1 MAVSYFTHMKRRAFL
16 EVGLAGAAGVLTGG
30 LQKVLAAVPET
41 QESFELGGDLLVN
54 RLGFGAM
61 RLTGEGIWGWPPDR
75 ENAKKVLR
83 RAVELGVN
91 FIDTADAYGPE
102 TNELLI
108 AEALYPYPKGL
119 VIATKGGHTRPGPNR
134 WVPDGRPEYLA
145 QCIDKSLKRLK
156 LERIDLYQLH
166 RIDPKVPV
174 EESLGALKKAQDAGK
189 IRHVGLSEVTVAQI
203 EQAKKVMPIVSIQ
216 NQYNITDR
224 DSEPAL
230 EYCQKEKMGFIPW
243 APIGGGRNPSLR
255 KTGSALDAEA
265 KKHNV
270 SVVQLAL
277 AWLLQKSPVM
287 LPIPGTSS
295 LAHLEENMAA
305 EKLHLSPEE
314 WKRIEDLA
322 RA

>member
-1 MAVSYFTHMKRRAFL
+1 MRRRTFL
-16 EVGLAGAAGVLTGG
+16 GVISAGAAGFLTGD
-30 LQKVLAAVPET
+30 LSRLLAAIPEARDST
-41 QESFELGGDLLVN
+41 FQLGGDLLVN

-75 ENAKKVLR
+75 EGAKKVLR
-83 RAVELGVN
+83 RALELGVN
-91 FIDTADAYGPE
+91 FIDTADAYGPD

-119 VIATKGGHTRPGPNR
+119 IIATKGGQTRPGPGQ
-134 WVPDGRPEYLA
+134 WLQDGRPEYLA
-145 QCIDKSLKRLK
+145 QCVDKSLKRLK

-166 RIDPKVPV
+166 RIDRKLPV
-174 EESLGALKKAQDAGK
+174 EETLGALKAAQDAGK
-189 IRHVGLSEVTVAQI
+189 IRHVGLSEVTVAEI

-216 NQYNITDR
+216 NRYNITDR
-224 DSEPAL
+224 ESEDAL
-230 EYCQKEKMGFIPW
+230 NYCEQQKMGFIPW
-243 APIGGGRNPSLR
+243 APIGGSGTRSLS
-255 KTGSALDAEA
+255 KAGNALEAEA
-265 KKHNV
+265 KRHNV

-305 EKLHLSPEE
+305 AKLQLSADE
-314 WKRIEDLA
+314 WKRIEGLA
-322 RA
+322 RQA

>member
-1 MAVSYFTHMKRRAFL
+1 MKRRTFL
-16 EVGLAGAAGVLTGG
+16 EVSLAGAAGVLTGG
-30 LQKVLAAVPET
+30 LPKIIAAASTSKGGET
-41 QESFELGGDLLVN
+41 FLLGGDLLVN

-83 RAVELGVN
+83 RALELGVN

-119 VIATKGGHTRPGPNR
+119 VIATKGGNTRPGPEQ
-134 WVPDGRPEYLA
+134 WVQDGRPQYLSQA
-145 QCIDKSLKRLK
+145 VDKSLKRLK
-156 LERIDLYQLH
+156 LERIDLWQLH
-166 RIDPKVPV
+166 RIDRKVPV
-174 EESLGALKKAQDAGK
+174 EESLGAIKKAQDAGK
-189 IRHVGLSEVTVAQI
+189 IRHVGLSEVTVAEI
-203 EQAKKVMPIVSIQ
+203 ERAKKVVPIVSIQ
-216 NQYNITDR
+216 NRYNITDR
-224 DSEPAL
+224 ESEAAL
-230 EYCQKEKMGFIPW
+230 NYCQKEKIGFIPW
-243 APIGGGRNPSLR
+243 APIGGGGTRSLN
-255 KTGSALDAEA
+255 KAGNALEVEA
-265 KKHNV
+265 KRHNV

-295 LAHLEENMAA
+295 LAHLEENMAS
-305 EKLHLSPEE
+305 EKLQLSAED

-322 RA
+322 TKS

>member
-1 MAVSYFTHMKRRAFL
+1 MTRRTFL
-16 EVGLAGAAGVLTGG
+16 EASLAGAAGVLIGG
-30 LQKVLAAVPET
+30 LQKIVAAVP
-41 QESFELGGDLLVN
+41 QARDSVFQLGGDLLVN

-119 VIATKGGHTRPGPNR
+119 VIATKGGNTRPGPNQ
-134 WVPDGRPEYLA
+134 WVQDGRPEYLA
-145 QCIDKSLKRLK
+145 QAVDKSLKRLK

-174 EESLGALKKAQDAGK
+174 EESMGALKAAQDAGK
-189 IRHVGLSEVTVAQI
+189 IRHVGLSEVTVAEI
-203 EQAKKVMPIVSIQ
+203 ERAKKVMPIVSTQ
-216 NQYNITDR
+216 NRYNITDR
-224 DSEPAL
+224 DSEAAL
-230 EYCQKEKMGFIPW
+230 NYCEKEKMGFIPW
-243 APIGGGRNPSLR
+243 APIGGGGGRSLS
-255 KTGSALDAEA
+255 KSGSALEAEA
-265 KKHNV
+265 KRLNV

-277 AWLLQKSPVM
+277 AWLLQRSPVM

-305 EKLHLSPEE
+305 AKLQLSADE
-314 WKRIEDLA
+314 WKKIEDSA
-322 RA
+322 RTS

>member
-1 MAVSYFTHMKRRAFL
+1 MHNDVTRRRFL
-16 EVGLAGAAGVLTGG
+16 TALSASAAGVLTGG
-30 LQKVLAAVPET
+30 LHRILAAVPEARDST
-41 QESFELGGDLLVN
+41 FQLGGDLLVN

-119 VIATKGGHTRPGPNR
+119 VIATKGGQTRPSPGQWEQN
-134 WVPDGRPEYLA
+134 GRPEYLA
-145 QCIDKSLKRLK
+145 QCVDKSLKRLK
-156 LERIDLYQLH
+156 LERIDLWQLH
-166 RIDPKVPV
+166 RIDRKVPV
-174 EESLGALKKAQDAGK
+174 EESLGAIKKAQDAGK
-189 IRHVGLSEVTVAQI
+189 IRHVGLSEVTVAEI
-203 EQAKKVMPIVSIQ
+203 EQAKKVVPIVSIQ
-216 NQYNITDR
+216 NRYNITDR
-224 DSEPAL
+224 ESETAL
-230 EYCQKEKMGFIPW
+230 KYCAKEKLGFIPW
-243 APIGGGRNPSLR
+243 APIGGSGSRSLS
-255 KTGSALDAEA
+255 KAGDALEAEA
-265 KKHNV
+265 KRHDV

-305 EKLHLSPEE
+305 AKLQLSPED
-314 WKRIEDLA
+314 WKKIEGLA
-322 RA
+322 QTS

>member
-1 MAVSYFTHMKRRAFL
+1 MRRRTFL
-16 EVGLAGAAGVLTGG
+16 GVISSGAAGVLTGG
-30 LQKVLAAVPET
+30 LPKLLAAVPEARDST
-41 QESFELGGDLLVN
+41 FQLGGDLLVN
-54 RLGFGAM
+54 RMGFGAM

-119 VIATKGGHTRPGPNR
+119 VIATKGGNTRPGPGQ

-145 QCIDKSLKRLK
+145 QAVDKSLKRLK
-156 LERIDLYQLH
+156 LERIDLWQLH
-166 RIDPKVPV
+166 RIDRKVPV
-174 EESLGALKKAQDAGK
+174 EESLGAIKKAQDAGK
-189 IRHVGLSEVTVAQI
+189 IRHVGLSEVTVTEI
-203 EQAKKVMPIVSIQ
+203 ERAKNVVPIVSIQ
-216 NQYNITDR
+216 NRYNITDR
-224 DSEPAL
+224 ESEDAL
-230 EYCQKEKMGFIPW
+230 NYCAKEKMGFIPW
-243 APIGGGRNPSLR
+243 APIGGSGSRSLSKGGNPLE
-255 KTGSALDAEA
+255 AEA
-265 KKHNV
+265 KLHNV

-305 EKLHLSPEE
+305 EKLQLSAEE

-322 RA
+322 RKS

>member
-1 MAVSYFTHMKRRAFL
+1 MGMTS
-16 EVGLAGAAGVLTGG
+16 AGAVGVLTGG
-30 LQKVLAAVPET
+30 LPKLIAAIPEASSSGET
-41 QESFELGGDLLVN
+41 FVLGGDLLVN

-119 VIATKGGHTRPGPNR
+119 VIATKGGNTRPSPGQ
-134 WVPDGRPEYLA
+134 WVQDGRPEYLA
-145 QCIDKSLKRLK
+145 QAVDKSLKRLK
-156 LERIDLYQLH
+156 LERIDLWQLH
-166 RIDPKVPV
+166 RIDRKVPV
-174 EESLGALKKAQDAGK
+174 EESLGAIKKAQDAGK
-189 IRHVGLSEVTVAQI
+189 IRHVGLSEVTVAEI
-203 EQAKKVMPIVSIQ
+203 ERAKKVVPIVSIQ
-216 NQYNITDR
+216 NRYNITDR
-224 DSEPAL
+224 ESEDAL
-230 EYCQKEKMGFIPW
+230 NYCEKEKMGFIPW
-243 APIGGGRNPSLR
+243 APIGGSGSRSLS
-255 KTGSALDAEA
+255 KAGNALEAEA
-265 KKHNV
+265 KRLNV

-277 AWLLQKSPVM
+277 AWLLQRSPVV

-305 EKLHLSPEE
+305 AKLQLSAEE
-314 WKRIEDLA
+314 WKSVEELA
-322 RA
+322 RQA